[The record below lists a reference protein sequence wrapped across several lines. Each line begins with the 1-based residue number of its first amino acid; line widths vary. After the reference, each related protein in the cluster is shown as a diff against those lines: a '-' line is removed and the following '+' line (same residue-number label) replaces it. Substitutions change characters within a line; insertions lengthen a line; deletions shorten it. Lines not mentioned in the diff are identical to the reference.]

1 MQGQKKRTSEET
13 LLEASVLSAILM
25 VIEGKKEE
33 SCGFFFS
40 EKINGK
46 KTIVDFLPCE
56 NVSQLDKKNNFE
68 IAPIDFLKAEKKAE
82 NEKMELAGIYHT
94 HLDHHAIPSG
104 TDLKFALPN
113 FDYLILSFKN
123 LRFYD
128 LRLWKLNDK
137 HQFQEFS
144 ITIK

>member
-1 MQGQKKRTSEET
+1 MDPN
-13 LLEASVLSAILM
+13 
-25 VIEGKKEE
+25 
-33 SCGFFFS
+33 FS
-40 EKINGK
+40 
-46 KTIVDFLPCE
+46 
-56 NVSQLDKKNNFE
+56 
-68 IAPIDFLKAEKKAE
+68 AEKKAE